1 MKKLYSTIMLLAM
14 MVAALSLTACGG
26 DDEDGD
32 NGGGGGSGSSSSST
46 FTILYTYPNG
56 NEETYTYENEY
67 EIKALGAELEN
78 LKLFERTS
86 GSYFSIMFP
95 RGNLYIVFPSSKYGK
110 DLDSSYFTLGFSDF
124 GEDATVIVLIDPY
137 AAGWYG
143 EYLSGSAKVVK
154 NDGKYVTITFNDNE
168 VVISRSEKQRNIKL
182 NGTISF
188 ENKVK

>member
-110 DLDSSYFTLGFSDF
+110 DLDASYFTQGFSDF

-154 NDGKYVTITFNDNE
+154 NDGKYVTITFNDYE